1 MEGFMK
7 QRVFSKVLLAT
18 SICFGIGGAI
28 HANGSVAAEVG
39 VKPKV
44 LNFSHVFQTNHPVH
58 IALTAANEA
67 LKQRTNGR
75 LSLQIYPNSTYAT
88 YNDAVAAVRMGTLDM
103 TCLDSASDWLKKSGV
118 VLGPY
123 VFRSYDH
130 WANFKKSPIYNNL
143 RDEIGKAMGV
153 VQLDMYQFGFR
164 HLTGNKIYRT
174 LDDFKG
180 TVLRVVDFPPYSEL
194 KTIFNASVTATPIG
208 EVYMALKSGLVDAE
222 ENPVT
227 QITTMKFYEVQK
239 YLELTAHMLA
249 VSSSIISQKTWNSL
263 SPEDQKIMREVFHD
277 EAAQIDKM
285 VVENEEKL
293 IQLCIDNGMTVIRD
307 VDTKPFRDRVPLV
320 LKNYP
325 EWVELYNEIQK
336 IDG

>member
-1 MEGFMK
+1 MK
-7 QRVFSKVLLAT
+7 QGTFFLAT
-18 SICFGIGGAI
+18 SLFLAIGGAV
-28 HANGSVAAEVG
+28 HTDSSVAAEAAAQ
-39 VKPKV
+39 PKV

-58 IALTAANEA
+58 IALSAANET
-67 LKQRTNGR
+67 LKKRTNGR

-88 YNDAVAAVRMGTLDM
+88 YNDAVSAVRMGTLDM

-123 VFRSYDH
+123 VFRSYAH
-130 WANFKKSPIYNNL
+130 WNNFKQSPVYTSL
-143 RDEIGKAMGV
+143 KDEIGKAMGV

-180 TVLRVVDFPPYSEL
+180 IVLRVVDFPPYSEL
-194 KTIFNASVTATPIG
+194 KIIFNASVTATPIG

-249 VSSSIISQKTWNSL
+249 VSSTIISQKAWNSL

-277 EAAQIDKM
+277 EAAQIDQM
-285 VVENEEKL
+285 VVSNEEKL
-293 IQLCIDNGMTVIRD
+293 IQECIDNGMTVIRD
-307 VDTKPFRDRVPLV
+307 VDTKPFRDRVPMV

-325 EWVELYNEIQK
+325 EWADLYDEIQK
-336 IDG
+336 IGG